1 MNVLVTGSAGYVGP
15 VVVRAL
21 RAAGHTVVGY
31 DIGWFGDDKDANW
44 FVRGDIREPLVHPMW
59 PDAVVHLAGL
69 SNDPMGDLDPA
80 LTYDVNVS
88 GTLRSMMHFRSAR
101 HVVISSCAVYGVQT
115 TPADEEAQTNPQ
127 TQYAWAKEQVDFAA
141 KYPEVMGAVLPEAV
155 VSLRLGTVFGP
166 APNHRLDLVV
176 NRMVFDALNSGGVT
190 VMGDAARPLVH
201 VEDVASAVVWAVEG
215 DQRGIYNII
224 GENVR
229 MKALGKAIARYA
241 SVPVKYLDGGA
252 DTRDYMASGEKALR
266 AGWSPTRSVGGSL
279 PALFEHTRPLDIYDL
294 PNHVRLAQL
303 QRLIDEGQLDPKT
316 LRNAA

>member
-31 DIGWFGDDKDANW
+31 DIGWFGDDTAANW
-44 FVRGDIREPLVHPMW
+44 FVRGDIREPLVHPLW

-69 SNDPMGDLDPA
+69 SNDPMGDLDPD
-80 LTYDVNVS
+80 LTTDINVL
-88 GTLRSMMHFRSAR
+88 GTTSIVDRHPMAR
-101 HVVISSCAVYGVQT
+101 HVVISSCAVYGIQSA
-115 TPADEEAQTNPQ
+115 PADEATFPEPQ
-127 TQYAWAKEQVDFAA
+127 TAYAQGKADVD
-141 KYPEVMGAVLPEAV
+141 MLLHGRTRHTGRLIEA

-176 NRMVFDALNSGGVT
+176 NRMVFDALNNGGVT

-229 MKALGKAIARYA
+229 MKALGRAIARYA

-266 AGWSPTRSVGGSL
+266 AGWSPTRSVEGSL
-279 PALFEHTRPLDIYDL
+279 PALFEHTKPFDKYDL